1 MPEPFDS
8 DNIPTS
14 PMPPVRP
21 APGSAAAGAPTIG
34 TPAARWSFTALATSD
49 LQPHFPNLEI
59 LAPIGQG
66 GMGAVYKARQISL
79 DRVVALKI
87 LPPEVGFDPN
97 FSERF
102 TREGK
107 AMARLNHPNV
117 VAVFDSGRVTTPIG
131 EMYFF
136 VMEFVDGPNLRGL
149 MVGGHIKPT
158 QAVEIVGQICEA
170 LHYAHDEG
178 LVHRDIKPENVLI
191 DQRLRIKVADFGLAK
206 IMTRQLG
213 STILTRADGIMG
225 TPQYMAPEQVE
236 TPLKVDARADIYSV
250 GVMLYEMLT
259 GGLPMGRFDAPSK
272 SAGVPVGLDTVVF
285 KSLEK
290 DPSKRYP
297 TASEMKLAMNSAMG
311 TPAAVHAPGSPGAA
325 QRRGR
330 LFGLNLRIG
339 SMRLAISLAAL
350 CVLVAIP
357 VSFVFTPGL
366 WSGRLPGGAAPPT
379 GVPPPAGPAT
389 PIPPAPPGP
398 GDVPNPKGDAGRRL
412 IEIRR
417 GGPVLSD
424 HAAEVLAL
432 TPIDRVKVDGII
444 KLTLAES
451 VRLERG
457 ASKVTKGERAG
468 GVRIQISEYAA
479 AQVALRTKFAGDLGA
494 VLSDAQK
501 LKVMEISRRQR
512 PGEAISPAPGRGRPP
527 SEPKASDWDSWASNS
542 LNPAFGELFP
552 KADETR
558 TIDIWRDKDRYFFAE
573 ATRSSAGT
581 PIAGDSLA
589 VVPARYR
596 AYWLM
601 YGDASAEVK
610 ELVAEVERDVT
621 ARRRVGDRARLIE
634 RIRSMSDGEGK
645 IRRILEDSGVD
656 LPPGA
661 SPQRIAMGL
670 EQLVR
675 ALQGLPDMEDPENP
689 K

>member
-34 TPAARWSFTALATSD
+34 TPATRWSFTALASSD
-49 LQPHFPNLEI
+49 LQPYFPNIEI
-59 LAPIGQG
+59 LSPIGQG

-87 LPPEVGFDPN
+87 LPPEVAYDPA

-102 TREGK
+102 SREGK

-117 VAVFDSGRVTTPIG
+117 VGVFDSGRVTTPMG
-131 EMYFF
+131 ELYFF

-206 IMTRQLG
+206 IMTRQQG

-236 TPLKVDARADIYSV
+236 TPLQVDARADIYSV
-250 GVMLYEMLT
+250 GVLLYEMLT

-272 SAGVPVGLDTVVF
+272 SNGVPIGLDAVVF
-285 KSLEK
+285 RSLEK
-290 DPSKRYP
+290 NPARRFA
-297 TASEMKLAMNSAMG
+297 TASEMKRAMNFAMDGATAAPAAAPRG
-311 TPAAVHAPGSPGAA
+311 TPES
-325 QRRGR
+325 RRSR
-330 LFGLNLRIG
+330 WFGLNLRLG
-339 SMRLAISLAAL
+339 SLRIAISVLTLAA
-350 CVLVAIP
+350 VATISAIYFRQ
-357 VSFVFTPGL
+357 VGPGA
-366 WSGRLPGGAAPPT
+366 GRPREGVHQPT
-379 GVPPPAGPAT
+379 GVPPPAGPIT
-389 PIPPAPPGP
+389 PDPPAPPLPIDGP
-398 GDVPNPKGDAGRRL
+398 GNKGDGGRRL
-412 IEIRR
+412 MEIRR
-417 GGPVLSD
+417 GAPALSD
-424 HAAEVLAL
+424 HAAELLAL
-432 TPIDRVKVDGII
+432 TPVDRGRVDVII
-444 KLTLAES
+444 RTTLTES

-457 ASKVTKGERAG
+457 ASKVAKGERAG
-468 GVRIQISEYAA
+468 GVRIQISQYAA
-479 AQVALRTKFAGDLGA
+479 AQLALRTKFATDLGA
-494 VLSDAQK
+494 VLNDAQK
-501 LKVMEISRRQR
+501 LKVMEMSRKLR
-512 PGEAISPAPGRGRPP
+512 PGDSNASPPARGRAGA
-527 SEPKASDWDSWASNS
+527 EPRASDWQSWASAS

-552 KADETR
+552 KADEPR

-573 ATRSSAGT
+573 ASRSSAGT
-581 PIAGDSLA
+581 PLAGDTLA

-601 YGDASAEVK
+601 YGDAPAEVK
-610 ELVAEVERDVT
+610 ELIAEIERDLGK
-621 ARRRVGDRARLIE
+621 RRMGDRARFVE
-634 RIRSMSDGEGK
+634 RIRSMPDGEAR
-645 IRRILEDSGVD
+645 IRRLLDESGAD
-656 LPPGA
+656 LPPA
-661 SPQRIAMGL
+661 ATLPRVVIAL

-675 ALQGLPDMEDPENP
+675 SLQGLPELEEPESP